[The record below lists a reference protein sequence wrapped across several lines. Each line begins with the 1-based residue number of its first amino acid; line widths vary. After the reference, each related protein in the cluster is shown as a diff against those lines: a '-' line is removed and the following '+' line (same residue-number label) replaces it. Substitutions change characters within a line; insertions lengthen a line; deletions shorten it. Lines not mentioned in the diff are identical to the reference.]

1 MTAEP
6 PSRNPRRPRTVRPT
20 TASTDV
26 VGNQLLGMLGEQ
38 LGQTLQRAADPVV
51 GKRKVTRVSVE
62 YGDEPSTVHDMAGP
76 LGYSLAS
83 NWFTQRL
90 AQLLIANEITR
101 SQLCVFLYVAGGQKR
116 NTGIAEYTQQEITE
130 GLNKLIAADPNA
142 RKISRPTVN
151 RAIRRLGEI
160 GWVEQ
165 VGNGR
170 TRLNVRLWFHGGS
183 AFQHEVLADMEKD
196 TPAGENKTNRFPYQ
210 IGPEL
215 IHQHPE
221 QLDLGLAIE
230 QTETPARRRRR
241 TG

>member
-1 MTAEP
+1 
-6 PSRNPRRPRTVRPT
+6 
-20 TASTDV
+20 
-26 VGNQLLGMLGEQ
+26 MLSEQ
-38 LGQTLQRAADPVV
+38 LGPAAQQASGPTV

-62 YGDEPSTVHDMAGP
+62 FGDDASTVHDMVGP

-90 AQLLIANEITR
+90 AQLLIANKITR
-101 SQLCVFLYVAGGQKR
+101 SQLCVFLYMAGGQTR
-116 NTGIAEYTQQEITE
+116 NTGVAEYTQKEITD
-130 GLNKLIAADPNA
+130 GLNKLIAEDPNA

-151 RAIRRLGEI
+151 RAIRRLCEI

-196 TPAGENKTNRFPYQ
+196 LAPGESRTDHFPYR
-210 IGPEL
+210 IGPDE
-215 IHQHPE
+215 IHQHQE
-221 QLDLGLAIE
+221 QLDLGIDIE
-230 QTETPARRRRR
+230 QTESPARRPRR